1 MDAILSSRV
10 HKGHLEIEIKWE
22 GYEETTWENFEMFA
36 KDSPKEIEK
45 YLVKSVL
52 GPHQRMVDQKN
63 DMEVSLKQLR
73 KDFDR
78 VNRELEKANRKK
90 FKD

>member
-1 MDAILSSRV
+1 MSSRV

-52 GPHQRMVDQKN
+52 GPHQRMVD
-63 DMEVSLKQLR
+63 
-73 KDFDR
+73 
-78 VNRELEKANRKK
+78 
-90 FKD
+90 